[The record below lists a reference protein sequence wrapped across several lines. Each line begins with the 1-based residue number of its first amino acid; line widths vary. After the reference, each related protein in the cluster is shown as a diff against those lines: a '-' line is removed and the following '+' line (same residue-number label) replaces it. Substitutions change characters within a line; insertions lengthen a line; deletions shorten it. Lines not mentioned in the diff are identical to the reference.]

1 MIKHENSSF
10 NQKRAHLSTRN
21 AIFPSG
27 SFDRLAQIAYESGA
41 AKTKQAV
48 IDGLA
53 QREAE
58 STTGFIDGFA
68 IPHAKLKDITEA
80 TVIIIQN
87 KAGIEWNALD
97 QTPVTFI
104 IALLIPDAEAG
115 STHLNLLSSVSRM
128 LVHEDARQQLLEAS
142 SPDDILSTFSSYL
155 S

>member
-1 MIKHENSSF
+1 MGTTALIKKEHIYLQETLSS
-10 NQKRAHLSTRN
+10 QAE
-21 AIFPSG
+21 A
-27 SFDRLAQIAYESGA
+27 FDRVAQVAYESGA
-41 AKTKQAV
+41 AQTKQAV
-48 IDGLA
+48 IHGLA

-58 STTGFIDGFA
+58 STTGFIEGFA

-142 SPDDILSTFSSYL
+142 SPDDILNTFSSYI

>member
-1 MIKHENSSF
+1 MGTASLIKKEHIYLQETLSS
-10 NQKRAHLSTRN
+10 QAET
-21 AIFPSG
+21 
-27 SFDRLAQIAYESGA
+27 FDRVAQIAYESGA
-41 AKTKQAV
+41 AQTKQAV
-48 IDGLA
+48 IHGLA

-58 STTGFIDGFA
+58 STTGFIEGFA

-80 TVIIIQN
+80 SVIIIQN
-87 KAGIEWNALD
+87 QTGIEWNALD
-97 QTPVTFI
+97 QNPVTFI

-142 SPDDILSTFSSYL
+142 SPDDILNTFSSYI

>member
-1 MIKHENSSF
+1 M
-10 NQKRAHLSTRN
+10 
-21 AIFPSG
+21 
-27 SFDRLAQIAYESGA
+27 
-41 AKTKQAV
+41 
-48 IDGLA
+48 A

-115 STHLNLLSSVSRM
+115 KDTSQSIIIGVSHACSRRCEA
-128 LVHEDARQQLLEAS
+128 LPLEAS

>member
-1 MIKHENSSF
+1 M
-10 NQKRAHLSTRN
+10 
-21 AIFPSG
+21 
-27 SFDRLAQIAYESGA
+27 
-41 AKTKQAV
+41 
-48 IDGLA
+48 A

>member
-1 MIKHENSSF
+1 MKTAALIKKEHIYLQETLSS
-10 NQKRAHLSTRN
+10 QAE
-21 AIFPSG
+21 A
-27 SFDRLAQIAYESGA
+27 FDRLAQIAYESGA

-104 IALLIPDAEAG
+104 IALLIPMPRQAAHISIYYHRCLACLFTKMRG
-115 STHLNLLSSVSRM
+115 SSCLKPRVLT
-128 LVHEDARQQLLEAS
+128 
-142 SPDDILSTFSSYL
+142 TF
-155 S
+155 